1 MPKSKVEFW
10 QNKFEANQKRDF
22 VVRNELLEKKI
33 KCLVVWE
40 CSIKKMQ
47 KSEEIQI
54 GILNKVSD
62 FLTSEDYFME
72 L

>member
-1 MPKSKVEFW
+1 MSCSMGMF
-10 QNKFEANQKRDF
+10 NQ
-22 VVRNELLEKKI
+22 
-33 KCLVVWE
+33 
-40 CSIKKMQ
+40 KMQ